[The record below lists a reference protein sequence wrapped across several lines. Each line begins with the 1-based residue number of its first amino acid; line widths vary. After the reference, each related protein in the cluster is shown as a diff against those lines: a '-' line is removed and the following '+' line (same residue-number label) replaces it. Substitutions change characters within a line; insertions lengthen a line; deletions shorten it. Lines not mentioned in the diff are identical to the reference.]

1 MKSVLST
8 ILVLVMAFGLCACG
22 SSDHAET
29 AAATQPAETAA
40 VTQPAETAAPT
51 AAAEEMAPCGNDV
64 MAREEA
70 EKETAQTAPTYNPVD
85 VSSYDDIDKIYT
97 FQLEGSTYSLPCT
110 VSEFL
115 DNGCTM
121 SEHSLTTTIPAQ
133 RVMGQLRVYPTGNED
148 SYIELSVLNDTD
160 SDRTVQ
166 ECDKVVG
173 ITIRDDSNVSLILST
188 GIDIG
193 SGTVDLET
201 MHNAY
206 FSFRPV
212 YRTVGESMYIWEFY
226 KLINDD
232 YDGAFVLGLA
242 PGMDRLTVDDGK
254 ISLEYAGRP

>member
-1 MKSVLST
+1 MKKL
-8 ILVLVMAFGLCACG
+8 IFLLLALVLAFGLCACG
-22 SSDHAET
+22 SGEEAET
-29 AAATQPAETAA
+29 TAA
-40 VTQPAETAAPT
+40 TQPAETAAPT
-51 AAAEEMAPCGNDV
+51 AATEEMPPCGNDV

-85 VSSYDDIDKIYT
+85 VSSYDDIDEIYT

-133 RVMGQLRVYPTGNED
+133 RVMGQLRVYPGESED
-148 SYIELSVLNDTD
+148 SYIELSVMNDTD

-201 MHNAY
+201 MKA
-206 FSFRPV
+206 V
-212 YRTVGESMYIWEFY
+212 YGSESPCYGKNQWSFY
-226 KLINDD
+226 KLLNQNF
-232 YDGAFVLGLA
+232 DGVFALGIG
-242 PGMDRLTVDDGK
+242 PGMDRLTLSDGK
-254 ISLEYAGRP
+254 ITLEYCGRP